1 MVSDIGTWVQLIVV
15 GSLIAADTGS
25 AVQTGLVALATF
37 APQGLAAPIGGLLAD
52 RFDRRRVFA
61 TGLMMQAL
69 FTTGLAVALGLGV
82 RAPLVLTAFILLA
95 SAAGATGAPSYS
107 AMQPDL
113 VPAEELMAMVSL
125 GVYSWNGGRIVGPVL
140 GSLLALWAGPAWT
153 VAFNAATFLVL
164 ATAVSLLR
172 RPFKPH
178 GEQLDESMRNRLVG
192 GWRALR
198 ATPGCVLAVGLLV
211 LFSLTT
217 VPFMGLIPIYV
228 KAEFAGGTGLA
239 GAVAAAQ
246 GIGAIV
252 GGMLITWLGAGH
264 ARSWLLGRLMPTLGV
279 LLALY
284 ALAPTPALVVAAAAV
299 LGGGC
304 AAMFIT
310 VAAIVQ
316 RDAPQASRGRVM
328 SIWQSSMGVSYGL
341 GLLFIGSIGDAL
353 SLRTAFVTGGVLL
366 IAVGWLLALRLPQW
380 RAAADGVPAGAAD
393 ADLPLCPA
401 PAG

>member
-69 FTTGLAVALGLGV
+69 FTTGLAVALGFGV
-82 RAPLVLTAFILLA
+82 RTPLVLTAFILLA

-113 VPAEELMAMVSL
+113 VEPDELMAMVSL
-125 GVYSWNGGRIVGPVL
+125 GVYSWNGGRIVGPML
-140 GSLLALWAGPAWT
+140 GSLLALAAGPAWT

-172 RPFKPH
+172 RPFTPH
-178 GEQLDESMRNRLVG
+178 GDDLAASMRDRLVG
-192 GWRALR
+192 GWRALW
-198 ATPGCVLAVGLLV
+198 ATPGCLLAVGLLV
-211 LFSLTT
+211 LFSLTA

-228 KAEFAGGTGLA
+228 KAEFGGGAGLA

-246 GIGAIV
+246 GIGAIT

-264 ARSWLLGRLMPTLGV
+264 ARSWLLARLMPTLGV
-279 LLALY
+279 LLSLY
-284 ALAPTPALVVAAAAV
+284 ALAPSRVLVVAAAAV
-299 LGGGC
+299 LGAGC

-328 SIWQSSMGVSYGL
+328 SIWQASMGVSYGL

-353 SLRTAFVTGGVLL
+353 SLRAAFVTGGVLL

-380 RAAADGVPAGAAD
+380 RAAADGVPAVAAA